1 MPCSVTSFMS
11 DSLTPWTVA
20 QQAALSMGFF
30 RQKYWSGLPC
40 PPTWDLT
47 HQGIKLTSPAL
58 KADYLPLGHLG
69 SPKVIY
75 AVIKYLK

>member
-11 DSLTPWTVA
+11 DPLTPWTVA

-40 PPTWDLT
+40 PLTWDLT
-47 HQGIKLTSPAL
+47 HQGIKLTPPAL
-58 KADYLPLGHLG
+58 KAGSLPLSHLG

-75 AVIKYLK
+75 VQSLNT

>member
-1 MPCSVTSFMS
+1 MP
-11 DSLTPWTVA
+11 DSLTAWIIA

-47 HQGIKLTSPAL
+47 HPGIELMSPAL
-58 KADYLPLGHLG
+58 QADSLLLGHLG
-69 SPKVIY
+69 SPKAIY
-75 AVIKYLK
+75 AQSLNIYNEK

>member
-11 DSLTPWTVA
+11 DPLTPWTVA

-40 PPTWDLT
+40 PPPGDLPDA
-47 HQGIKLTSPAL
+47 GIEPRSPSL
-58 KADYLPLGHLG
+58 HVDSLP
-69 SPKVIY
+69 S
-75 AVIKYLK
+75 